1 MSLKKTSNSGVFKKR
16 SGINQFLSEKSLF
29 QSLQTN
35 ETKSFSEIE
44 LKKEN
49 KRKCRYKQLEFSQT
63 GSSKGSKLYQ
73 DRKQKSSNQEN
84 VITIIPETDTE
95 GEAEASKMTLMAERF
110 QPKVVLKD
118 IINICSDSDSNA

>member
-35 ETKSFSEIE
+35 ETKSFSDE

-63 GSSKGSKLYQ
+63 GSSKRSKLYQ
-73 DRKQKSSNQEN
+73 DRKQKSSNKEN

-95 GEAEASKMTLMAERF
+95 GEAEGSKMTLMAERF
-110 QPKVVLKD
+110 QPKVVLK
-118 IINICSDSDSNA
+118 